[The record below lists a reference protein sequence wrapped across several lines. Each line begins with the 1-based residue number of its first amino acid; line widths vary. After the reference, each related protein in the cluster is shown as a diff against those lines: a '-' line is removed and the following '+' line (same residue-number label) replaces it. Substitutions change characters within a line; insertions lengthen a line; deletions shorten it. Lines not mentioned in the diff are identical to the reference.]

1 METLKSLRRTRPG
14 IVATELLAGP
24 KSGTGSIEV
33 LDAVKPS
40 SVKMRLL
47 MPAPFR
53 ADNTVAW
60 AMSGHQPL
68 LAKAMTLFIDCDKV
82 AGRDFEEGLSNLKSL
97 AENGDR
103 PR

>member
-47 MPAPFR
+47 MPAPMK
-53 ADNTVAW
+53 ADNTVTR
-60 AMSGHQPL
+60 AMSGRQPL
-68 LAKAMTLFIDCDKV
+68 LGKAMTLIIDRDRM
-82 AGRDFEEGLSNLKSL
+82 AGRDFEEGIPSLKPL